1 MEAITV
7 TDPARAPNACRPPET
22 YVPSRGVTAATEP
35 NRPSGDQNRRY
46 HYPDPKQQ
54 ANCWWWVVDGF
65 AMGSLNESRV
75 RRKPVR
81 VSPGAE
87 WRVNEAEP
95 HQLATRSFRARGG
108 GRGSR
113 LRVGLLRHAK
123 YRNLYTCPVAKIV
136 PFTEAR
142 SKLSELLDEV
152 AQRQEHVVVTR
163 NGRPAAVVLSSA
175 EYDALTE
182 TLEVLEDAE
191 TLEALRESEAD
202 YREGR
207 TQSLTEVR
215 RELGLA

>member
-1 MEAITV
+1 MTKV
-7 TDPARAPNACRPPET
+7 
-22 YVPSRGVTAATEP
+22 
-35 NRPSGDQNRRY
+35 
-46 HYPDPKQQ
+46 
-54 ANCWWWVVDGF
+54 
-65 AMGSLNESRV
+65 
-75 RRKPVR
+75 
-81 VSPGAE
+81 
-87 WRVNEAEP
+87 
-95 HQLATRSFRARGG
+95 
-108 GRGSR
+108 
-113 LRVGLLRHAK
+113 
-123 YRNLYTCPVAKIV
+123 V

-152 AQRQEHVVVTR
+152 TQRQEHVVVTR
-163 NGRPAAVVLSSA
+163 NGRPAAVVLSNA